1 MFYGTTN
8 TCQPQSTTAV
18 RITESLSSSVLTT
31 VFSSLLFTAEL
42 SVRLVDGT
50 TSCSGTVEV
59 FSRGEWL
66 GLCTVLWR
74 MMREVKVVCREM
86 DCGNPVSESRGPLAE
101 DGRRGVIL
109 FSCSGD
115 ESSIRQCVIIGGGP
129 GDCDG
134 EYYHHVTCSGKR
146 LVILRD
152 LFIHYTI
159 LPCIMFYVFLFH
171 LNRGRDVRC
180 I

>member
-59 FSRGEWL
+59 FYRGEWS
-66 GLCTVLWR
+66 GLCPGWWWD
-74 MMREVKVVCREM
+74 MMREVKVVCREL
-86 DCGNPVSESRGPLAE
+86 DCGNPVAESRGPLVE
-101 DGRRGVIL
+101 DGRRGVRL
-109 FSCSGD
+109 FSSCYG
-115 ESSIRQCVIIGGGP
+115 
-129 GDCDG
+129 
-134 EYYHHVTCSGKR
+134 
-146 LVILRD
+146 
-152 LFIHYTI
+152 
-159 LPCIMFYVFLFH
+159 
-171 LNRGRDVRC
+171 N
-180 I
+180 